1 MSANLLKFLV
11 SGFVILRSEIRDFD
25 FVHETRGGR
34 PTRTTVV
41 KSFTLAW
48 SIIPFYK
55 CLSVCLSICSHIS
68 KTRYA
73 NFDNFSC
80 MQPGAVVRSS
90 FDDDVYPVFNHLKV
104 IVMSP
109 LENLCS
115 ITSIDVTSISIIHS
129 NSLCFMDE

>member
-1 MSANLLKFLV
+1 MPVYLLAYLKNQ
-11 SGFVILRSEIRDFD
+11 IRKLRQLFM
-25 FVHETRGGR
+25 H
-34 PTRTTVV
+34 
-41 KSFTLAW
+41 A
-48 SIIPFYK
+48 
-55 CLSVCLSICSHIS
+55 
-68 KTRYA
+68 A
-73 NFDNFSC
+73 
-80 MQPGAVVRSS
+80 GAVVRSS